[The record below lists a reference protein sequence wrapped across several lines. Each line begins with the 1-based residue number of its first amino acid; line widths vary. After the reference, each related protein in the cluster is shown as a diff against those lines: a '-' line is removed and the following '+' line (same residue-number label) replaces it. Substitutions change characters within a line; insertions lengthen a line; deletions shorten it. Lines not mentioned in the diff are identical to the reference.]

1 MNRLRARTAVFGLL
15 SLFAFLAVW
24 GIGWAGT
31 AGQSPRPNADAAGV
45 DRQVD
50 RDAIRAMMKE
60 FVAAFQKGD
69 AAAAAA
75 FMTVEAEIITD
86 EGDALKGRDAIQ
98 KAYAEHFTKTS
109 RPKVTLAID
118 SVRFT
123 SRDTAIEDGEMTV
136 IHDGESPQKHRYQIL
151 YAREDGK
158 WLISL
163 IKEWPPIESPLS
175 ELEWLIGTWSAKRA
189 DAEVRNTY
197 EWFGNKSFIKVD
209 ITVREKDKS
218 LSAMQLIGIDP
229 VTGGIRTW
237 TFEHDGGYG
246 EGSCLQDGPRW
257 VFENRTTLADG
268 SILEAT
274 NILVPVDRNTIT
286 WQPINLTIEG
296 EQFGDLPPV
305 KITRV
310 KK

>member
-1 MNRLRARTAVFGLL
+1 MNRLRTRAAVFGLL
-15 SLFAFLAVW
+15 SLFAFLMVW

-31 AGQSPRPNADAAGV
+31 TEQTPVPGSTIADT
-45 DRQVD
+45 DRQMD
-50 RDAIRAMMKE
+50 RNAIRAMMKE
-60 FVAAFQKGD
+60 FVVAFQNGD

-86 EGDALKGRDAIQ
+86 EGGTLKGRDAIK
-98 KAYAEHFTKTS
+98 KAYAEHFAKTS
-109 RPKVTLAID
+109 RPKVTLDID

-123 SRDTAIEDGEMTV
+123 SRDTAIEDGEMAV
-136 IHDGESPQKHRYQIL
+136 SHDSESPVKHRYQIL

-163 IKEWPPIESPLS
+163 VKEWPPVESPLS
-175 ELEWLIGTWSAKRA
+175 ELDWLIGTWSAKRA

-209 ITVREKDKS
+209 ISVREKDKS
-218 LSAMQLIGIDP
+218 FSAMQLIGIDA

-246 EGSCLQDGPRW
+246 EGTCLQDGPRW

-268 SILEAT
+268 SLLEAT

>member
-1 MNRLRARTAVFGLL
+1 MIIPQTRTAMFGLM
-15 SLFAFLAVW
+15 SFLALVTVW

-31 AGQSPRPNADAAGV
+31 AGQAPTLKAANADRET
-45 DRQVD
+45 DRE
-50 RDAIRAMMKE
+50 AIRAMMKE

-75 FMTVEAEIITD
+75 FMTAEAEIITD

-98 KAYAEHFTKTS
+98 KAYATHFAKTNKA
-109 RPKVTLAID
+109 KVSLDIE

-136 IHDGESPQKHRYQIL
+136 TLDGESPEKHRYQIL

-158 WLISL
+158 WLLSV
-163 IKEWPPIESPLS
+163 IKEWPPVESPLN
-175 ELEWLIGTWSAKRA
+175 ELDWLIGTWSAKRG
-189 DAEVRNTY
+189 DAEILNSY
-197 EWFGNKSFIKVD
+197 EWLGNKAFIKVD
-209 ITVREKDKS
+209 ITIREKDKS
-218 LSAMQLIGIDP
+218 LSAMQLIGVDSK
-229 VTGGIRTW
+229 TGDFRTW

-246 EGSCLQDGPRW
+246 EGTCSRDGPRW
-257 VFENRTTLADG
+257 VFENKATLADG
-268 SILEAT
+268 NILEAT

-296 EQFGDLPPV
+296 EQFGDLPPM

>member
-1 MNRLRARTAVFGLL
+1 MIGSRARTAVFGVLI
-15 SLFAFLAVW
+15 LFAPGTVW
-24 GIGWAGT
+24 GIGWAGMAEQT
-31 AGQSPRPNADAAGV
+31 PAPKATTGA
-45 DRQVD
+45 DRQAD

-69 AAAAAA
+69 AAAAATY
-75 FMTVEAEIITD
+75 MTAEAEIIPDDGET
-86 EGDALKGRDAIQ
+86 LKGRDAIQ
-98 KAYAEHFTKTS
+98 KAYAAHFAKTG
-109 RPKVTLAID
+109 RPKVTLEIE
-118 SVRFT
+118 SIRFT

-136 IHDGESPQKHRYQIL
+136 SHEGESPEKHRYHIL

-158 WLISL
+158 WLLSV
-163 IKEWPPIESPLS
+163 IKEWPPVESPLN
-175 ELEWLIGTWSAKRA
+175 ELDWLIGTWSAKRA
-189 DAEVRNTY
+189 DAEVRNNY

-209 ITVREKDKS
+209 ITIREKDKS

-229 VTGGIRTW
+229 ATGGIRTW

-246 EGSCLQDGPRW
+246 EGTCSRDGPRW
-257 VFENRTTLADG
+257 VFENKATLADG

-296 EQFGDLPPV
+296 EQFGNLPPM